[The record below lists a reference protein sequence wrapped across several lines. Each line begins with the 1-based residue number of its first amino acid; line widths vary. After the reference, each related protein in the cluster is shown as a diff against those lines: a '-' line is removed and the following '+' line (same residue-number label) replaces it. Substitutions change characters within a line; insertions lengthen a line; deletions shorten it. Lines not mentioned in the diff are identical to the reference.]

1 MFLALLQYT
10 VGLVYCAHG
19 FALAFGLL
27 VRRDALSEL
36 GLSVRS
42 VSFWLLA
49 FVLYTVLLSFIT
61 LFVSQI
67 GASDLVF
74 FLILNGTMFLFMFL
88 LDGWLFL
95 REVEK

>member
-1 MFLALLQYT
+1 MFLAFIQYL

-19 FALAFGLL
+19 FALAFSLL
-27 VRRDALSEL
+27 VRRGALHEL

-42 VSFWLLA
+42 VSLWLLT
-49 FVLYTVLLSFIT
+49 FVLYTVLLTFIM

-67 GASDLVF
+67 GVSNLVF
-74 FLILNGTMFLFMFL
+74 FLILNGTMFLFMTL

-95 REVEK
+95 RDVS